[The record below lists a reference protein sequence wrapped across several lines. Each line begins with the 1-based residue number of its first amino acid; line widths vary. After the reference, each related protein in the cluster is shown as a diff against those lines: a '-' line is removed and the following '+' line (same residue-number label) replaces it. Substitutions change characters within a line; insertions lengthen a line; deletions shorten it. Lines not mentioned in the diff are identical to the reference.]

1 MRYVRPIGL
10 IVLGLWAGFWVPF
23 NVASGLGEG
32 AGIEVGHLLLGAVIA
47 AAAGLAWRYPRPGGV
62 VLLGLAAA
70 GLGVFG
76 PSPFLLATLIAPPV
90 VAALLLELAAARPSA
105 RLSV

>member
-1 MRYVRPIGL
+1 MRYLRPIGL
-10 IVLGLWAGFWVPF
+10 TVLGLWAGFWVFF

-47 AAAGLAWRYPRPGGV
+47 AAAGLAWRYPKPGGI
-62 VLLGLAAA
+62 LLVALAAA
-70 GLGVFG
+70 GLWVFG

-90 VAALLLELAAARPSA
+90 VAATLLEVAAARPSA
-105 RLSV
+105 MLSL